1 VTVVFEGRSMTHVYQ
16 EIRMN
21 ALIEKAF
28 EYSVPNPL
36 LAPLDKLVLR
46 YPLPA
51 KRAQAL
57 KR

>member
-1 VTVVFEGRSMTHVYQ
+1 MTRIYQ
-16 EIRMN
+16 EILMN
-21 ALIEKAF
+21 ALIGKVF

-36 LAPLDKLVLR
+36 LALLDKLVLR